1 MFSINSMNAENNQN
15 NNSNFN
21 IEIVIDDEDKIKQE
35 NINFKFISSLNS
47 WEVASSSGIKNYN
60 ADDLVYGFKL
70 KIDGIPSDGD
80 QFSLKPALSNAS
92 AFSFLLNDPKSIA
105 AASKNLISASLE
117 NTSKAELKII
127 GNEIENKNN
136 QIAKINDVF
145 SSSTN
150 PLLASEF
157 LKDGSIATI
166 PSNTNEVKISSLLKQ
181 SSATFGIYDS
191 QIKGFSNISINLSD
205 GSSINLTSAAED
217 PGDGIKSVHELANML
232 NSGLLLD
239 GLSQHNFR
247 KFGLFASGADGGLTI
262 SSSNSSVTSASILS
276 NGNTYTASI
285 SEIPSDKAKASDIQ
299 IFTRDGRH
307 ISGKSLDASQIA
319 SLFKESNGF
328 LKNAEYRND
337 YLNTNYRGIES
348 NRVSVTGDHIYD
360 LVLI

>member
-1 MFSINSMNAENNQN
+1 MLKF
-15 NNSNFN
+15 
-21 IEIVIDDEDKIKQE
+21 IVSDEDKIKQE
-35 NINFKFISSLNS
+35 DMNFKFISSLNS
-47 WEVASSSGIKNYN
+47 WEVASASGIKNYN
-60 ADDLVYGFKL
+60 ADDLSFNGFKL

-127 GNEIENKNN
+127 GNEVENKNN

-157 LKDGSIATI
+157 LKDGAIATI
-166 PSNTNEVKISSLLKQ
+166 PSNTNEIKISSLLKQ

-247 KFGLFASGADGGLTI
+247 KFGLVCI
-262 SSSNSSVTSASILS
+262 WC
-276 NGNTYTASI
+276 
-285 SEIPSDKAKASDIQ
+285 
-299 IFTRDGRH
+299 
-307 ISGKSLDASQIA
+307 
-319 SLFKESNGF
+319 
-328 LKNAEYRND
+328 
-337 YLNTNYRGIES
+337 
-348 NRVSVTGDHIYD
+348 
-360 LVLI
+360 

>member
-1 MFSINSMNAENNQN
+1 MVFS
-15 NNSNFN
+15 
-21 IEIVIDDEDKIKQE
+21 
-35 NINFKFISSLNS
+35 
-47 WEVASSSGIKNYN
+47 
-60 ADDLVYGFKL
+60 
-70 KIDGIPSDGD
+70 SDGD
-80 QFSLKPALSNAS
+80 QFALKPALSNAS

-157 LKDGSIATI
+157 LKDGAIATI

-217 PGDGIKSVHELANML
+217 PGDGIKSVQELANML

-262 SSSNSSVTSASILS
+262 SSSNSSVSSASILS
-276 NGNTYTASI
+276 NGNSYTASI
-285 SEIPSDKAKASDIQ
+285 SEIPSDKARPVTFKFLLEMDDI
-299 IFTRDGRH
+299 
-307 ISGKSLDASQIA
+307 
-319 SLFKESNGF
+319 
-328 LKNAEYRND
+328 
-337 YLNTNYRGIES
+337 
-348 NRVSVTGDHIYD
+348 SVENH
-360 LVLI
+360 